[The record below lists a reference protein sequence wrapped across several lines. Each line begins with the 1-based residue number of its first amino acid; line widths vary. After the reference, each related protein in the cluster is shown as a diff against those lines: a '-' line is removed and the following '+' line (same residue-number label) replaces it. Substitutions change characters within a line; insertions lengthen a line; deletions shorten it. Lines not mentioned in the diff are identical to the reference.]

1 MYYLYGI
8 AEALTGLSA
17 VKAKSLSDL
26 FRKYPALKSIRN
38 KLDIRGNKVLGFV
51 ACDG

>member
-8 AEALTGLSA
+8 AEAMTGSSV
-17 VKAKSLSDL
+17 VKAKSLGEL
-26 FRKYPALKSIRN
+26 FQKYPVLKSIRQ
-38 KLDIRGNKVLGFV
+38 KLDIVGNKIIGFV